1 MFGDYLVYTIPV
13 QFYLSYYHTSSK
25 KTETNSIIMNCGLLC
40 GLLANYNRCCCV
52 DPKLKQDPKSRNQVP
67 EIY

>member
-1 MFGDYLVYTIPV
+1 
-13 QFYLSYYHTSSK
+13 
-25 KTETNSIIMNCGLLC
+25 MNCGLLC